1 VAEGD
6 DGVIEWLEANTVAV
20 APIAVLV
27 AVALLVICLVLL
39 VLWLVARRRLRR
51 QTALRVHA
59 ERDAI
64 DLELAV
70 REQFAR
76 LRIVRE
82 LDEVAAH
89 STSTIVSQAEGARYA
104 GEAEPAALARAVV
117 AIGDTAR
124 KTLADLR
131 RILTVVQEGESDAV
145 PLPRLT
151 SVSDL
156 VEVMRDAGLVVE
168 FEETGEPFDLPKG
181 AELAVYRLVQEA
193 LSNSLKHGGEG
204 TEATVSFTWRDE
216 SLQVV
221 IDDNGARAGEG
232 YTIDD
237 DASALTAVVS
247 GPGMSEM
254 RERVEL
260 FGGVLTARPVPGVG
274 FSVTAVFP
282 ALRYDNGIH
291 GVNLGG
297 RRGEE

>member
-1 VAEGD
+1 
-6 DGVIEWLEANTVAV
+6 
-20 APIAVLV
+20 
-27 AVALLVICLVLL
+27 
-39 VLWLVARRRLRR
+39 
-51 QTALRVHA
+51 
-59 ERDAI
+59 
-64 DLELAV
+64 V

>member
-59 ERDAI
+59 EQDAI

>member
-1 VAEGD
+1 
-6 DGVIEWLEANTVAV
+6 VIEWLEANTVAV

-70 REQFAR
+70 REQLAR

-104 GEAEPAALARAVV
+104 GETEPAALARAVV